1 MARTGNLALQGGE
14 ECAFSSL
21 LEVLTKLNFKFRTSK
36 MKIAINLKLKP
47 TEDQAKIL
55 FETLEVCNNLC
66 NAFSR
71 HAFETKNFNQFSLHQ
86 AKYHETRESSELS
99 SQMVVRCIAK
109 VSDSYR
115 ADRTTLH
122 VFRKWAAQPYDDRIF
137 SFKEGDQVSLW
148 TLSGRM
154 KIPFVCGEH
163 QRKYL
168 RFRKGEVDLVYG
180 KHRKK
185 WFVNLVCD
193 IPEQEPEFSEKVL
206 GVDFG
211 IVHIATDS
219 EGEVFSGTPIENKRL
234 WYQERR
240 KRLQKKKTKASKRRL
255 IKLSGKQARF
265 QTWVNHN
272 ISQHLVSKAKRTRSG
287 IAVEDLSGIRD
298 GVTARKS
305 QRNRLHNWSFDQ
317 LRSFVSDKSRRKGV
331 ALFVVDPRNTSR
343 TCPECGCVDKKN
355 RKSQD
360 RFSCIACDYS
370 ALSDYVAAR
379 NIAKVAVNRP
389 EFPTRR
395 KAG

>member
-1 MARTGNLALQGGE
+1 
-14 ECAFSSL
+14 
-21 LEVLTKLNFKFRTSK
+21 
-36 MKIAINLKLKP
+36 MKITVNLKLNP
-47 TEDQAKIL
+47 TEEQAKVL
-55 FETLEVCNNLC
+55 FETLEACNALC
-66 NAFSR
+66 NDLSR
-71 HAFETKNFNQFSLHQ
+71 FAFETKTFGQFSLHK
-86 AKYHETRESSELS
+86 AKYREIRGSSPLS
-99 SQMVVRCIAK
+99 SQMIVRCFAK

-115 ADRTTLH
+115 ADRTTVH
-122 VFRKWAAQPYDDRIF
+122 TFRKWAAQPYDDRIF
-137 SFKEGDQVSLW
+137 SFKEGDQVSFW
-148 TLSGRM
+148 TLAGRM

-168 RFRKGEVDLVYG
+168 RFRKGEVDLVYS
-180 KHRKK
+180 KRSKK

-211 IVHIATDS
+211 IVNIATDS

-272 ISQHLVSKAKRTRSG
+272 ISKHLVSKAKRTQSG
-287 IAVEDLSGIRD
+287 IAIEDLTGIREE
-298 GVTARKS
+298 VTARKG
-305 QRNRLHNWSFDQ
+305 QRSRLHNWSFGQ
-317 LRSFVSDKSRRKGV
+317 LRSFVSYKSRMEGV
-331 ALFVVDPRNTSR
+331 ELFVVDPRNTSR

-370 ALSDYVAAR
+370 ALADYVAAR

-389 EFPTRR
+389 EFSARR

>member
-1 MARTGNLALQGGE
+1 
-14 ECAFSSL
+14 
-21 LEVLTKLNFKFRTSK
+21 
-36 MKIAINLKLKP
+36 MKIAVNLKLKP
-47 TEDQAKIL
+47 TEEQTKIL
-55 FETLEVCNNLC
+55 FETLESCNNLC
-66 NAFSR
+66 NDLSR
-71 HAFETKNFNQFSLHQ
+71 FAFETKNFNQFSLHK

-115 ADRTTLH
+115 ADRTTIH

-137 SFKEGDQVSLW
+137 SFKEGDQISLW

-168 RFRKGEVDLVYG
+168 RFRKGEVDLVYS
-180 KHRKK
+180 KHSKK
-185 WFVNLVCD
+185 WFVNIVCD
-193 IPEQEPEFSEKVL
+193 IPEQDPEFSEKVL

-211 IVHIATDS
+211 LVNIATDS
-219 EGEVFSGTPIENKRL
+219 DGEVFSGSSVENKRI

-255 IKLSGKQARF
+255 KKISGKQHRF

-272 ISQHLVSKAKRTRSG
+272 ISKQLVSKAKRTRSG
-287 IAVEDLSGIRD
+287 IAIEDLNGIRKE
-298 GVTARKS
+298 VTARKS
-305 QRNRLHNWSFDQ
+305 QRNRLHNWSFGQ
-317 LRSFVSDKSRRKGV
+317 LRSFVSYKSLMEGV
-331 ALFVVDPRNTSR
+331 ELFVVDPRNTSR

-360 RFSCIACDYS
+360 RFSCIACGYS
-370 ALSDYVAAR
+370 ALADYVGAR

-389 EFPTRR
+389 EFSARR
-395 KAG
+395 KTG

>member
-1 MARTGNLALQGGE
+1 
-14 ECAFSSL
+14 
-21 LEVLTKLNFKFRTSK
+21 
-36 MKIAINLKLKP
+36 MKITINLKLNP
-47 TEDQAKIL
+47 AEEQAKVL
-55 FETLEVCNNLC
+55 FETLEACNNLC
-66 NAFSR
+66 NDLSR
-71 HAFETKNFNQFSLHQ
+71 FAFETKTFGQFSLHK
-86 AKYHETRESSELS
+86 AKYHEIRESSPLS
-99 SQMVVRCIAK
+99 SQMIVRCFAK

-115 ADRTTLH
+115 ADRTTVH
-122 VFRKWAAQPYDDRIF
+122 TFRKWAAQPYDDRIF
-137 SFKEGDQVSLW
+137 SFKEGDQVSFW
-148 TLSGRM
+148 TLAGRM

-168 RFRKGEVDLVYG
+168 RFRKGEVDLVYS
-180 KHRKK
+180 KRSKK

-193 IPEQEPEFSEKVL
+193 IPEQEPAFSEKVL

-211 IVHIATDS
+211 IVNIATDS

-272 ISQHLVSKAKRTRSG
+272 ISRHLVSKAKRTRSG
-287 IAVEDLSGIRD
+287 IAIEDLSGIRD

-317 LRSFVSDKSRRKGV
+317 LRSFLACKSRMEGV
-331 ALFVVDPRNTSR
+331 ELFVVDPRDTSR

-360 RFSCIACDYS
+360 RFSCIACDSS
-370 ALSDYVAAR
+370 ALADYVAAR

-389 EFPTRR
+389 EFSARR